1 LKRFEGA
8 CPSYAEDTLL
18 IGPAK
23 DLRWRGPQRAR
34 ALLERFGSIAA
45 VAVADVTALA
55 SVPNIGYSAAR
66 AIRDALGAEPT
77 TTRVSG
83 A

>member
-1 LKRFEGA
+1 VTLAALPCGD
-8 CPSYAEDTLL
+8 YALGDAL
-18 IGPAK
+18 GV
-23 DLRWRGPQRAR
+23 GPQRAR

-45 VAVADVTALA
+45 VAAADVTALA

-66 AIRDALGAEPT
+66 AIRDAIGAEPT
-77 TTRVSG
+77 TTRVSV